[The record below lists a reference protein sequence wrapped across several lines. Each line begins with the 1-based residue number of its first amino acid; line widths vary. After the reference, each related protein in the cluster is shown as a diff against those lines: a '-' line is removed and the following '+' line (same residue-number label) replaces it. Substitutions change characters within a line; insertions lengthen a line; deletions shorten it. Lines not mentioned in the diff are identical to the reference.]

1 MSQLPCSTLA
11 ADRQTTLQET
21 GLSAL
26 TDARYSDW
34 LKDRPY
40 RNALDLSVLSMKPQM
55 VKARLADSS
64 KVSPPARARRCIHGA
79 HAPPLTSGAA
89 AASAAGAVDA
99 LLAIRLCNNRLKPL
113 SRARENLTAW

>member
-64 KVSPPARARRCIHGA
+64 KVSPPARARRCPCTATDKWGC
-79 HAPPLTSGAA
+79 GGVGGRGRRRAA
-89 AASAAGAVDA
+89 CNQA
-99 LLAIRLCNNRLKPL
+99 LQ
-113 SRARENLTAW
+113 

>member
-1 MSQLPCSTLA
+1 MLTGRSH
-11 ADRQTTLQET
+11 TLQDT

-64 KVSPPARARRCIHGA
+64 KVLPACACA
-79 HAPPLTSGAA
+79 QM
-89 AASAAGAVDA
+89 ASAAVAVRV
-99 LLAIRLCNNRLKPL
+99 LLAMSL
-113 SRARENLTAW
+113 SDIAESQARESH